1 MLEAFKRKKDDKP
14 AIRVDN
20 VSKTFNVRTV
30 REAGGGGAVLSGGM
44 EKRRALRNVS
54 FTVGKG
60 QTVGIIGH
68 NGAGK
73 PTLLKVITGIHE
85 ADSGSVHIDGTV
97 TPIIGLAAGFSP
109 QLSGIE
115 NIYLKGAAMG
125 MSEKEV
131 DARMDEILE
140 FSEVG
145 HALGRPLRTY
155 SSGMMMRLAFSIAF
169 LRTPEVLIVDETLM
183 VGDET
188 FRRKSLSR
196 IQEIKASGATILL
209 VSHGGAMLKNFCDR
223 LLLMDNGELLLNSD
237 PEDTLEAYYRLVY
250 AAPEDQPAIREQ
262 IRKQGHGQVAVPSRE
277 NAGPDSAGQS
287 GSAPE
292 GEVTPVQRIQSR
304 GGMIQGLRLA
314 DAEDRTVR
322 HVTSGEALKLQS
334 PVLFTE
340 PTRDVSLRVNVST
353 SEGLELGALYLEPRE
368 LEENFVK
375 ARQKVDFEGVMRFG
389 LAPGTYFLGVE
400 LFGHVGK
407 DHYCLHS
414 MGQMKAVQVT
424 GGEQPDRVE
433 GPVDFAGS
441 FQVS

>member
-1 MLEAFKRKKDDKP
+1 MLGALKRKKGDPP
-14 AIRVDN
+14 AIRVEN
-20 VSKTFNVRTV
+20 VSKTFHVRTV
-30 REAGGGGAVLSGGM
+30 RGGGGGGGAVLSGGT
-44 EKRRALRNVS
+44 ERREALRHVS

-73 PTLLKVITGIHE
+73 STLLKVITGIHE
-85 ADSGSVHIDGTV
+85 PDSGSVNIEGTV

-109 QLSGIE
+109 QLSGLE

-125 MSEKEV
+125 MSEKDV
-131 DARMDEILE
+131 DARMDEIIE

-169 LRTPEVLIVDETLM
+169 LKIPEVLIVDETLA
-183 VGDET
+183 VGDEV

-223 LLLMDNGELLLNSD
+223 LMLMDHGELLLDSE

-250 AAPEDQPAIREQ
+250 AAPDDQPEIREQ
-262 IRKQGHGQVAVPSRE
+262 IRSQGHGQVALPARE
-277 NAGPDSAGQS
+277 ADGKPEKNAAVAD
-287 GSAPE
+287 
-292 GEVTPVQRIQSR
+292 GELKPVERIRPR

-314 DAEDRTVR
+314 NAEGVTVR
-322 HVTSGEALKLQS
+322 HVASGEVLGVEC
-334 PVLFTE
+334 PVLFME
-340 PTRDVSLRVNVST
+340 PARDVSVRVSVST
-353 SEGLELGALYLEPRE
+353 GDGIELGAVYLTPDNQ
-368 LEENFVK
+368 EEGFVA
-375 ARQKVDFEGVMRFG
+375 ARDKFDFKGTMRFG
-389 LAPGTYFLGVE
+389 LAPGTYFLAVE

-424 GGEQPDRVE
+424 GEDQSGRAD
-433 GPVDFAGS
+433 GPVDFSGS
-441 FQVS
+441 F

>member
-1 MLEAFKRKKDDKP
+1 MLKALRRKKDDTP

-20 VSKTFNVRTV
+20 VSKTFHVRTV
-30 REAGGGGAVLSGGM
+30 RETGKGGGAVLSGGT

-73 PTLLKVITGIHE
+73 STLLKVITGIHE
-85 ADSGSVHIDGTV
+85 PDSGSVHIDGTV

-169 LRTPEVLIVDETLM
+169 LRTPEVLIVDETLA

-223 LLLMDNGELLLNSD
+223 LMLMDQGELLLNSD
-237 PEDTLEAYYRLVY
+237 PEDTLEAYYRLSY
-250 AAPEDQPAIREQ
+250 AAPEDQPALREQ
-262 IRKQGHGQVAVPSRE
+262 IREQGHGQVAVPSRGD
-277 NAGPDSAGQS
+277 ATPDSA
-287 GSAPE
+287 AAITD
-292 GEVTPVQRIQSR
+292 GEVAPVQRIQPR
-304 GGMIQGLRLA
+304 GAMIQGLRLA

-322 HVTSGEALKLQS
+322 HVASGEALKLQC

-340 PTRDVSLRVNVST
+340 PARDISLRVNVST

-389 LAPGTYFLGVE
+389 LAPGAYFLGVE
-400 LFGHVGK
+400 LFAHVGK
-407 DHYCLHS
+407 EHYCLHS
-414 MGQMKAVQVT
+414 MGQMKVVNVTADDEAVR
-424 GGEQPDRVE
+424 GE
-433 GPVDFAGS
+433 GPVDFAGA
-441 FQVS
+441 F